1 MIVRYSSFFRFTCH
15 LLKYFGYTLL
25 GVAIAFIL
33 IGTFGIGHI
42 GALILS
48 LVGSW
53 LIRSAIVLVCM
64 LGVAILIE
72 SFKN

>member
-25 GVAIAFIL
+25 RLAIAFIL
-33 IGTFGIGHI
+33 FGTFGIGHI
-42 GALILS
+42 GTFILS
-48 LVGSW
+48 LVGPW
-53 LIRSAIVLVCM
+53 LVRSAIVLVCM

-72 SFKN
+72 SFKS